1 MKRISLII
9 LSLAIPA
16 LAWAQ
21 HPSDYN
27 AGGNFPQINADNSVT
42 VQVRAPQ
49 AKAITLDLG
58 KKYPMKNDGNGVW
71 TATTEPMV
79 PGFHYYSLNVG
90 GLATADPATYTFFGM
105 SRYASAVE
113 VNEGPDEAAFYTP
126 RTDIPHGAVRSVKFY
141 SKACDQYR
149 TLFVYTPP
157 EYEVDRDKRFPVLY
171 LQHGGGEL
179 LGILEAGRPRTE
191 LSDHD
196 DAAEAGH
203 PGKEVGIAETEVI
216 GLLGTP

>member
-1 MKRISLII
+1 MKRISLLL

-58 KKYPMKNDGNGVW
+58 KRYPMKNDGNGVW

-79 PGFHYYSLNVG
+79 PGFHYHSLNVG

-113 VNEGPDEAAFYTP
+113 VNEKPEDADFYTP
-126 RTDIPHGAVRSVKFY
+126 KKDVPQGAVRSIRFW
-141 SKACDQYR
+141 SKVCQEYR
-149 TLFVYTPP
+149 RMYVYTPA
-157 EYEVDRDKRFPVLY
+157 EYDQNPNKSYPVLY
-171 LQHGGGEL
+171 LQHGGGE
-179 LGILEAGRPRTE
+179 
-191 LSDHD
+191 D
-196 DAAEAGH
+196 
-203 PGKEVGIAETEVI
+203 ETGWI
-216 GLLGTP
+216 Y

>member
-58 KKYPMKNDGNGVW
+58 KKYPMKNDGNGVFFQRPSPL
-71 TATTEPMV
+71 T
-79 PGFHYYSLNVG
+79 
-90 GLATADPATYTFFGM
+90 LA
-105 SRYASAVE
+105 
-113 VNEGPDEAAFYTP
+113 
-126 RTDIPHGAVRSVKFY
+126 RS
-141 SKACDQYR
+141 
-149 TLFVYTPP
+149 TL
-157 EYEVDRDKRFPVLY
+157 
-171 LQHGGGEL
+171 
-179 LGILEAGRPRTE
+179 
-191 LSDHD
+191 
-196 DAAEAGH
+196 
-203 PGKEVGIAETEVI
+203 
-216 GLLGTP
+216 